1 MGFQPVQKMLP
12 FTLFRVPSEDS
23 RTEHQEKAPMSIIR
37 MIVTTVPPGMGGQAE
52 RNWKEKCAPLMIKQL
67 GCLSEHLLRSRDN
80 PAEYISYAE
89 WDNEESI
96 RAYLKGADHQTIKRH
111 NENIA
116 GAKVVVK
123 EYDIVR

>member
-1 MGFQPVQKMLP
+1 
-12 FTLFRVPSEDS
+12 
-23 RTEHQEKAPMSIIR
+23 MSIIR
-37 MIVTTVPPGMGGQAE
+37 LIITTVPPGMGNQAE
-52 RNWKEKCAPLMIKQL
+52 RNWKEKCAPLMIKQP
-67 GCLSEHLLRSRDN
+67 GCLSEKLFRSRDN

-96 RAYLKGADHQTIKRH
+96 RTYLKGADHQTIKRQ